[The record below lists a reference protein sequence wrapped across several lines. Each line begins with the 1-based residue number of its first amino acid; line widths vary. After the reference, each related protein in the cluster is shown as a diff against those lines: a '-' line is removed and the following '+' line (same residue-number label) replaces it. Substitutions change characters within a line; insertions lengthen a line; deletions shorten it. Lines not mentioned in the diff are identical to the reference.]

1 MKMMNCEVQFN
12 ALFERTKDA
21 VFLLDL
27 KGVHIIAN
35 QKAALMFGYDE
46 EEMAKL
52 SYKSLSM
59 EPIESEAIMK
69 RLLAGEQIPKYR
81 KRFRHKEGYEIPV
94 EIDVELVKNSKGI
107 PIYIQ
112 SIVQDIRER
121 VAFEKTISYYSNF
134 QKLIVQSAIDI
145 IKASSDDLEAELKNL
160 LMHVGEFC
168 KVDRTYIFRY
178 DFEKNVFMCT
188 LEWHR
193 NHLTA
198 QQFKFSD
205 IPYRFI
211 EDWTEKHRSGSSVWI
226 NDISALEDNA
236 IKDIFLAQ
244 GTKSFLTIP
253 LNDQNE
259 CLGFMGYDSVNHVK
273 VWTQDELKM
282 LEMVGALVTNAVL
295 KKRRE
300 HDLYQALHQA
310 EVANLSKSNF
320 MANMSHELRTPL
332 NAISGMLQLMYKEDL
347 SMQVRSYVENAERF
361 SKSLLSSL
369 NDILDYAD
377 IERGMLELEFAP
389 FDLRKIIEEVHS
401 YIWPVAD
408 DKHLS
413 ISILIEHDFPSL
425 IYGDGGRIKQILTN
439 LMSNSV
445 KFTETGSVSL
455 EVLNPLDTEELLFII
470 KDTGIGIEDS
480 DMHHIFEPFTQG
492 DASLSRRYGGAGL
505 GLTIVKELITKMNGS
520 INVSSRKD
528 HGTTFYIKIPVKTY
542 VQPTE
547 HALKVEH
554 HEIIEDALDIKSVL
568 KDLERAIDAQKPKLC
583 KVYLEQLT
591 NLRFFESS
599 QVQLKMLEK
608 ALKGFDFEN
617 ALIYLK
623 QLESTREQAYEK
635 PQ

>member
-1 MKMMNCEVQFN
+1 MKMTNCEVQFN

-27 KGVHIIAN
+27 NGVHILAN
-35 QKAALMFGYDE
+35 QKAALMFGYNE

-52 SYKSLSM
+52 SYKSLSL
-59 EPIESEAIMK
+59 EPIESEAVMK

-81 KRFRHKEGYEIPV
+81 RRFRHKDGREIPV

-112 SIVQDIRER
+112 SIVQDISER
-121 VAFEKTISYYSNF
+121 VAFEKTISYYSDF

-145 IKASSDDLEAELKNL
+145 IEASSDDLEEKLKNL

-211 EDWTEKHRSGSSVWI
+211 EDWTEKHRIGSPVWI
-226 NDISALEDNA
+226 NDILSLEDNA

-253 LNDQNE
+253 LNDQTE
-259 CLGFMGYDSVNHVK
+259 CLGFMGYDSVNQVK

-347 SMQVRSYVENAERF
+347 STQVRNYVENAERF

-377 IERGMLELEFAP
+377 IERGMLELEIAP

-401 YIWPVAD
+401 YVWPVAD
-408 DKHLS
+408 EKHLS
-413 ISILIEHDFPSL
+413 LSIQMEHDFPSL

-445 KFTETGSVSL
+445 KFTEMGSVTL
-455 EVLNPLDTEELLFII
+455 EVLNPQDKDELLFII

-480 DMHHIFEPFTQG
+480 DMHHIFEPFSQG

-505 GLTIVKELITKMNGS
+505 GLTIVKELITKMNGT
-520 INVSSRKD
+520 INFSSRKD
-528 HGTTFYIKIPVKTY
+528 QGTTFYIKIPIKKY
-542 VQPTE
+542 VVPSD
-547 HALKVEH
+547 HVHLVEK
-554 HEIIEDALDIKSVL
+554 HEDVERVLDIRSII
-568 KDLERAIDAQKPKLC
+568 KDLERAIHAQKPKVC
-583 KVYLEQLT
+583 NVYLEQLAGVK
-591 NLRFFESS
+591 LIDAAQS
-599 QVQLKMLEK
+599 QLKMLEK
-608 ALKGFDFEN
+608 SLKSYDFVN
-617 ALIYLK
+617 ALMHLK
-623 QLESTREQAYEK
+623 QLEVSQEHAYEK
-635 PQ
+635 SQ